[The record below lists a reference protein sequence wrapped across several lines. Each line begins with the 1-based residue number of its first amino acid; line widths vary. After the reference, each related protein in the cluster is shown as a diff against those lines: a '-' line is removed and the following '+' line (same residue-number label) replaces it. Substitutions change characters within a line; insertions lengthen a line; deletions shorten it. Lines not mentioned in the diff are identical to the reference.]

1 MFETTKYFFVGI
13 IVGAGLFLLIE
24 KWTRSF
30 LLQLNKSNV
39 KPKSLKLEKNFH
51 FFHKIKFLIIFS
63 FFTGILSIWRQL
75 GPNFLNDIIFVSAL
89 IIIARIDLKTMY
101 IEGKVITFAILLR
114 FVWLIYF
121 EQDELVKSFAGLFF
135 GAGMLYLVSFFYQ
148 TISY

>member
-1 MFETTKYFFVGI
+1 MIDRNNT
-13 IVGAGLFLLIE
+13 
-24 KWTRSF
+24 
-30 LLQLNKSNV
+30 
-39 KPKSLKLEKNFH
+39 
-51 FFHKIKFLIIFS
+51 
-63 FFTGILSIWRQL
+63 
-75 GPNFLNDIIFVSAL
+75 FLNDIIFVSAL

-101 IEGKVITFAILLR
+101 IEGKIITFAILLR